1 MKKAVILGWSLSALL
16 FIQSCK
22 KEDTTF
28 PTTTSDGSAGH
39 AKITNPSSASAAA
52 PQYWILI
59 TTSPSGWYCA
69 PIAGNCIP
77 EVVITPPPSGK
88 MKPIQ
93 SIIKNFE
100 EAVANKTI
108 AGFFGANTDYL
119 TMFPDLI
126 HYPNEL
132 SQLQSGTIK
141 LIKKNSPF
149 SHKYTYLAVP
159 AGFNEDG
166 SSDLQTNA
174 LFALY
179 IDFSKV
185 QG

>member
-1 MKKAVILGWSLSALL
+1 MSALL

-28 PTTTSDGSAGH
+28 VAATSDGSVSN
-39 AKITNPSSASAAA
+39 AKTINPSSALEAA

-59 TTSPSGWYCA
+59 TTGPNGWYCA

-77 EVVITPPPSGK
+77 EVIVTPPPSGK

-100 EAVANKTI
+100 DAVTNKTI
-108 AGFFGANTDYL
+108 AGFFGDNTDYL

-126 HYPNEL
+126 NYPNEL
-132 SQLQSGTIK
+132 SQLQSGAIK

-159 AGFNEDG
+159 ASFNEDG

-179 IDFSKV
+179 IDFSRV
-185 QG
+185 AN